1 MQTLNKYIK
10 LNAKTIAAAN
20 LCDQFDKE
28 DLQTIGSEV
37 FEGYQRDRTS
47 RFKWEKRLQAAMDLA
62 MQVQK
67 AKSFPWPGCSNVAF
81 PLVTIAALQFHSR
94 AYPAL
99 ISGPEVAKMRVIG
112 PDPAGEKMARASRIS
127 TFMSWQV
134 LEEDDSWEEQ
144 QDRLLINLPIVGT
157 VFKKSYYDAEAGHNT
172 SEVVLAQ
179 DLVVDYWAKSL
190 NACPRKTHLIPFF
203 RNQLHSNI
211 KRKIFT
217 DVTQEAWYGNPPGQQ
232 ANEPEARRDNR
243 IGQTPPQGD
252 DTTPFR
258 CLEQHVD
265 MDLDGDGYAEPY
277 IITIEET
284 SKCVLRIVCGFERE
298 EDINYTAKGEIISIR
313 RSEYFTKYSFIPS
326 PDGGMYD
333 VGFGVL
339 LGPLNETTNTMINQ
353 IADAGTMS
361 LTAGGFLA
369 RGAKIRGGNYTFAP
383 FQWNRVDSSG
393 EDLSKSMVPLPVR
406 EPSAVLFQLLQLLIS
421 YVERIAGTTDT
432 QVGENPG
439 QNTPAETMRTM
450 VQEGQRVYTAVY
462 KRIWRSMKEEF
473 KKLYVLNALFLPRRL
488 NYGPNGVVL
497 REDFLGNPDD
507 VVPAADPNVTSEAM
521 QMSQAV
527 MLKQA
532 AGSTP
537 GYNVEEVERRFLKA
551 LKIDGIEQI
560 YPGIAATGQPKDV
573 KVQIAEM
580 KNQTE
585 MLWLQQEQQNFYI
598 EMQEQ
603 VRMNDATIAKM
614 QAEIALMSEDI
625 QGDAEDRKIAM
636 MNGMLSLMK
645 DRNAETLS
653 RMDLVKKGLEIKR
666 AIIDAS
672 ADRGNAKRLE
682 GTSSNRG
689 AS

>member
-1 MQTLNKYIK
+1 
-10 LNAKTIAAAN
+10 
-20 LCDQFDKE
+20 
-28 DLQTIGSEV
+28 
-37 FEGYQRDRTS
+37 
-47 RFKWEKRLQAAMDLA
+47 
-62 MQVQK
+62 
-67 AKSFPWPGCSNVAF
+67 
-81 PLVTIAALQFHSR
+81 
-94 AYPAL
+94 
-99 ISGPEVAKMRVIG
+99 
-112 PDPAGEKMARASRIS
+112 
-127 TFMSWQV
+127 
-134 LEEDDSWEEQ
+134 
-144 QDRLLINLPIVGT
+144 
-157 VFKKSYYDAEAGHNT
+157 
-172 SEVVLAQ
+172 
-179 DLVVDYWAKSL
+179 
-190 NACPRKTHLIPFF
+190 
-203 RNQLHSNI
+203 
-211 KRKIFT
+211 
-217 DVTQEAWYGNPPGQQ
+217 
-232 ANEPEARRDNR
+232 
-243 IGQTPPQGD
+243 
-252 DTTPFR
+252 
-258 CLEQHVD
+258 
-265 MDLDGDGYAEPY
+265 
-277 IITIEET
+277 
-284 SKCVLRIVCGFERE
+284 
-298 EDINYTAKGEIISIR
+298 
-313 RSEYFTKYSFIPS
+313 
-326 PDGGMYD
+326 MYD

-537 GYNVEEVERRFLKA
+537 GYNIEEVEKRFLKA

-689 AS
+689 AA